1 MTVLTVSGNQTFYA
15 LGEIK
20 NQYQNVLVLVWLC
33 TNKSHPE
40 ASILGADQ
48 KDCDLSELAWYE
60 TCLRWFV
67 LKASAVKCWSIL
79 LIIILSI
86 DTLDQHLDQY
96 SIDNQIDIRLALY
109 RHLINS
115 QSIVD
120 WLVWINWKLSLNQ
133 LSTTMLQSVDIVS
146 TKVLMEC
153 RSSVDLGMPLVHT
166 KHV

>member
-40 ASILGADQ
+40 VSIFGADQ

-60 TCLRWFV
+60 TYLRWFV

-79 LIIILSI
+79 LIIILLI